1 MELVYTQ
8 EFEVTQPYADPFGR
22 LKSAAMLTL
31 AQQAAEGHCRQ
42 LQLDR
47 QALEPKGLFWAVL
60 RHRLQIDSLPVLG
73 DRIVIKT
80 WPMPTTRV
88 AYPRAMAAYSEDG
101 RRLFRCVSIW
111 VLMDAKSRAM
121 VLPGKSGVQVP
132 GTLQG
137 EEPELPASL
146 NPKDLPCQTE
156 RTVRYSHL
164 DQNGHMNNTCYL
176 EFVEDLLPASFHS
189 THVPHEITLCYLSE
203 LRQDEQ
209 ITLQWELTQQG
220 VLLADGHRKT
230 TDVSQGKER
239 VFTAKAVYE

>member
-88 AYPRAMAAYSEDG
+88 AYPRATIAYDAQGNE
-101 RRLFRCVSIW
+101 LFRSVALW
-111 VLMDAKSRAM
+111 VLMDVNTRAM
-121 VLPGKSGVQVP
+121 VLPGKSGVPVE
-132 GTLQG
+132 GVVRG
-137 EEPELPASL
+137 NEL
-146 NPKDLPCQTE
+146 DLPSSILPKE
-156 RTVRYSHL
+156 LENMLSRTVGYTDL
-164 DQNGHMNNTCYL
+164 DRNGHMNNTHYMQW
-176 EFVEDLLPASFHS
+176 VDNLLPSGFHKE
-189 THVPHEITLCYLSE
+189 HPLKEITLCYLSE
-203 LRQDEQ
+203 AREGQELQLSWQLREDLILCVEAFR
-209 ITLQWELTQQG
+209 TDT
-220 VLLADGHRKT
+220 ADTGKRHRIFAAT
-230 TDVSQGKER
+230 VQ
-239 VFTAKAVYE
+239 Y